1 MDPTLHPPREPGRE
15 RVRLPKCIVLNTDFN
30 LRHDIQ
36 IRYICDAIYFARYVG
51 YGNFFDL
58 KISAM
63 RKISLN

>member
-15 RVRLPKCIVLNTDFN
+15 RVRLPKCIVLNTDFS

-51 YGNFFDL
+51 YGNFL
-58 KISAM
+58 I
-63 RKISLN
+63 